1 MFTDSRRTRTSCL
14 DCTHTQTSVPL
25 SPSVSRSAG
34 QSVSVFVNP
43 SSTTTRLD
51 PTFQEDY
58 KGNFTKTNS
67 TAYIPTPSTIVVSNC
82 KKEYGK
88 KIVYLGYIYSYKQI
102 KRSKKKYRK
111 RMFVRVKRER
121 NLCSVICK

>member
-14 DCTHTQTSVPL
+14 DCTYTPTSVPL
-25 SPSVSRSAG
+25 SPSVSRSAR

-67 TAYIPTPSTIVVSNC
+67 TTYIPTPSIIVVSSC

-88 KIVYLGYIYSYKQI
+88 
-102 KRSKKKYRK
+102 
-111 RMFVRVKRER
+111 
-121 NLCSVICK
+121 NLNISVIYTRTNK